1 MSLSPA
7 ARSSPQSPTHPA
19 AWPAA
24 PSTPSGQ
31 DGDLAFEAAVRL
43 CEARARGEAPLSAEL
58 PRLLRRT
65 FEADAQQLLSIGS
78 HLAVNV
84 TCMKPAGDVSSGYQ
98 CFDDDLSGLTLEPG
112 RVCAG
117 GCCSDACSRV
127 LLPDFASSDEAEG
140 FRSSVESLMASE
152 EEHPHHNMYMMMCA
166 AAGDVRATL
175 TFMRL
180 VERMRRFIAHQYGLR
195 LRAVAPRQ
203 TFVSRIAHAAN
214 VERQSLHADESS
226 FKSYHYSC
234 VLYLSTQGC
243 DFEGGG
249 FFFSDPPPGA
259 DPSAERSLLRLEPR
273 AGTAVVFSSGWEN
286 MHFVEPLES
295 GRRFA
300 VPAFFC
306 TSAEADCEHAN
317 RYWPDGQTD
326 WRQDDTAIAEALWR
340 SALMPEREEDFRWFM
355 ARWHALLAEV
365 PLSGLE

>member
-1 MSLSPA
+1 MEGLEEMEEGGEGKGA
-7 ARSSPQSPTHPA
+7 G
-19 AWPAA
+19 
-24 PSTPSGQ
+24 GQ
-31 DGDLAFEAAVRL
+31 VRDCLQPGRGVRIRRQRHLFHHLPPLRCRRPRALFHSRPRHRRGHLACRL
-43 CEARARGEAPLSAEL
+43 
-58 PRLLRRT
+58 
-65 FEADAQQLLSIGS
+65 QLLS
-78 HLAVNV
+78 
-84 TCMKPAGDVSSGYQ
+84 
-98 CFDDDLSGLTLEPG
+98 
-112 RVCAG
+112 
-117 GCCSDACSRV
+117 
-127 LLPDFASSDEAEG
+127 LLVVEFAK
-140 FRSSVESLMASE
+140 
-152 EEHPHHNMYMMMCA
+152 
-166 AAGDVRATL
+166 
-175 TFMRL
+175 
-180 VERMRRFIAHQYGLR
+180 
-195 LRAVAPRQ
+195 
-203 TFVSRIAHAAN
+203 N
-214 VERQSLHADESS
+214 VERLHADESS

-259 DPSAERSLLRLEPR
+259 DPSAERALLRLEPR

-340 SALMPEREEDFRWFM
+340 SALRPEREEDFRWFM